1 MTVGFA
7 SVIVGFASET
17 VGFANESVDFVLK
30 CKANTIPILMHQMR
44 ISTKGGLFCI
54 SVCL

>member
-1 MTVGFA
+1 MTVGFASVIVDAKA

-17 VGFANESVDFVLK
+17 VDFANESVDFVL
-30 CKANTIPILMHQMR
+30 
-44 ISTKGGLFCI
+44 GGLFCI

>member
-17 VGFANESVDFVLK
+17 VDFANESVDFVV
-30 CKANTIPILMHQMR
+30 
-44 ISTKGGLFCI
+44 GGLFCI
-54 SVCL
+54 SVCLLN

>member
-17 VGFANESVDFVLK
+17 VDFANESIDFVL
-30 CKANTIPILMHQMR
+30 
-44 ISTKGGLFCI
+44 GGLFCI

>member
-7 SVIVGFASET
+7 SVVVGFASKT
-17 VGFANESVDFVLK
+17 VDFANESVDFVL
-30 CKANTIPILMHQMR
+30 
-44 ISTKGGLFCI
+44 GGLFCI

>member
-17 VGFANESVDFVLK
+17 VDFANESVDFVL
-30 CKANTIPILMHQMR
+30 
-44 ISTKGGLFCI
+44 GGLFCI
-54 SVCL
+54 SISC

>member
-7 SVIVGFASET
+7 SVIVRFASET
-17 VGFANESVDFVLK
+17 VDFAKESVDFVLSGFF
-30 CKANTIPILMHQMR
+30 R
-44 ISTKGGLFCI
+44 I

>member
-7 SVIVGFASET
+7 SVIVGFASEA
-17 VGFANESVDFVLK
+17 VNFANESVDFVL
-30 CKANTIPILMHQMR
+30 
-44 ISTKGGLFCI
+44 GGLFCI

>member
-17 VGFANESVDFVLK
+17 VDFANESVDFVL
-30 CKANTIPILMHQMR
+30 
-44 ISTKGGLFCI
+44 GGLFCI

>member
-7 SVIVGFASET
+7 SVIIGFASET
-17 VGFANESVDFVLK
+17 VEFANESVDFVL
-30 CKANTIPILMHQMR
+30 
-44 ISTKGGLFCI
+44 GGLFCI

>member
-17 VGFANESVDFVLK
+17 VDFANESIDFVLI
-30 CKANTIPILMHQMR
+30 CVLSGR
-44 ISTKGGLFCI
+44 IGCVLKIGCHGDKI
-54 SVCL
+54 